1 MKSSLQNVLLLMF
14 FVTFPTLHCQ
24 TCSDCSLT
32 DGVYACVDEFSYG
45 ICFNLGAVDTNTI
58 RSCGDGYYCNVDG
71 SFCSPQESSTPS
83 CETSSSTAA
92 VSTCSDC
99 SLTDGVYACMD
110 EFSYGV
116 CYNLGFVDPN
126 AIRSCDDGFYCNV
139 DGTFC
144 SPRDTSSP
152 SCVSSTTPEPTTVST
167 TDSSTAPSPEPS
179 TTVSPLESST
189 AQSPEPSTTISPPD
203 SSTAKSP
210 DPSTTVSHPD
220 SSTAPSSVSTQES
233 SSEPT
238 STEVPEFN
246 ADAYCLSLNKEGYF
260 RVPSDPTCK
269 DYVNCYK
276 LSGDTLGWLFHCN
289 TDEYFNSETSQCETE
304 RPADC

>member
-167 TDSSTAPSPEPS
+167 T
-179 TTVSPLESST
+179 
-189 AQSPEPSTTISPPD
+189 
-203 SSTAKSP
+203 
-210 DPSTTVSHPD
+210 
-220 SSTAPSSVSTQES
+220 APSSVSTQES